1 MKSIGP
7 YIVVREVS
15 PAFGANRPEYAQ
27 TPRTFWAK
35 DRLTGIP
42 ALLHELPS
50 PMPAPELPPH
60 PALLPFSDLVVE
72 GSKAFFVTEMP
83 LHATPAL
90 DPMLTAR
97 STLAALDELHRHGF
111 AHGGIDTGQV
121 WSADGHA
128 LLAGAGLHPLGSDYT
143 VARDLRDLAHTL
155 ERLGGLPPILSLLR
169 DAPDS
174 LTARDALD
182 LLGHDWPVGRQAAP
196 LGAAGSTQPTY
207 TSSSALLGGAPAEQS
222 PAAPQGGVGG
232 LAGFG
237 GLRGASLPPLHPMSL
252 LDNSAPLPQ
261 SGHYLWQASWSP
273 LESSQTLQPAPAATM
288 SSTNQPAPHA
298 GEAFNLDVSQWDFP
312 DFLEQSGPE
321 AQVPAPTPLVVTA
334 PPTVLQWAA
343 PNRPIH
349 PPVSTAPP
357 ASHPSEAA
365 PLGEQEGLPTNTVVY
380 APAPAPVADEKLNTA
395 SVEGLAPP
403 ASEPPSRPRNAKA
416 AASRALERL
425 RADAGRQQALAE
437 ARRDHVPAQWQA
449 LASGQVP
456 PLTEAPPA
464 ETPQERRRREQAAL
478 QEQAEFDAKA
488 AAERRAAAEAS
499 AAEGMAAP
507 HAEAA
512 SAATSSSTD
521 HSASPVSRRQLK
533 PIKAKWTEDGRWEVI
548 HDGDTATPTA
558 RPAWLLPALGAVV
571 ALVLLGAVLAL
582 ANRNRQPAPAAAC
595 CDVQF
600 AVLGNGNASTATL
613 TLDEAPDGSGLS
625 LGQTLGTVPGSVHFP
640 AQGRYVV
647 RVSAAGFTPARL
659 TLQVPPVEQP
669 VKINLGQ

>member
-1 MKSIGP
+1 
-7 YIVVREVS
+7 
-15 PAFGANRPEYAQ
+15 
-27 TPRTFWAK
+27 
-35 DRLTGIP
+35 
-42 ALLHELPS
+42 
-50 PMPAPELPPH
+50 
-60 PALLPFSDLVVE
+60 
-72 GSKAFFVTEMP
+72 
-83 LHATPAL
+83 
-90 DPMLTAR
+90 ML
-97 STLAALDELHRHGF
+97 
-111 AHGGIDTGQV
+111 
-121 WSADGHA
+121 
-128 LLAGAGLHPLGSDYT
+128 
-143 VARDLRDLAHTL
+143 
-155 ERLGGLPPILSLLR
+155 
-169 DAPDS
+169 
-174 LTARDALD
+174 
-182 LLGHDWPVGRQAAP
+182 
-196 LGAAGSTQPTY
+196 
-207 TSSSALLGGAPAEQS
+207 
-222 PAAPQGGVGG
+222 
-232 LAGFG
+232 
-237 GLRGASLPPLHPMSL
+237 
-252 LDNSAPLPQ
+252 
-261 SGHYLWQASWSP
+261 
-273 LESSQTLQPAPAATM
+273 
-288 SSTNQPAPHA
+288 
-298 GEAFNLDVSQWDFP
+298 
-312 DFLEQSGPE
+312 
-321 AQVPAPTPLVVTA
+321 
-334 PPTVLQWAA
+334 
-343 PNRPIH
+343 
-349 PPVSTAPP
+349 
-357 ASHPSEAA
+357 
-365 PLGEQEGLPTNTVVY
+365 
-380 APAPAPVADEKLNTA
+380 PAPAPVADEKLNTA

-600 AVLGNGNASTATL
+600 AVLGNGNATTATL

-659 TLQVPPVEQP
+659 ALQVPLAEQP